1 MPKRM
6 CKPRRLSHLSPSRQH
21 LTELDHQDEYDLE
34 CLQRSVEHLK
44 WKTWLKTPEA
54 MVDILRDPTLLT
66 PPRVRN
72 SKLKKMI
79 DDIVHQHSVRTPTS
93 IK

>member
-1 MPKRM
+1 MPKRIT
-6 CKPRRLSHLSPSRQH
+6 KPRRLSHLNPSRQH

-66 PPRVRN
+66 PPRIRN
-72 SKLKKMI
+72 SKILKMLEK
-79 DDIVHQHSVRTPTS
+79 
-93 IK
+93 IKAQSHARPGIK

>member
-54 MVDILRDPTLLT
+54 MVDILRDPTLLK
-66 PPRVRN
+66 PPHIRN
-72 SKLKKMI
+72 SKILKMLEK
-79 DDIVHQHSVRTPTS
+79 
-93 IK
+93 IKAESRARPGIK